1 MRIRSVVR
9 LALPVVVLLAFL
21 AAACTPVKPQ
31 VVPGR
36 SIAYYYVQ
44 EDPLSLGPEFRSLT
58 PFTQPVNGGAG
69 AASQTL
75 NSNGTVNLAISNAG
89 CPCGAFTGF
98 YTPLFRLGDLVNAR
112 VVLAP
117 GSSPVLLNLV
127 IDQSGNGEWGEW
139 DANGMST
146 GFGGDERAIGPF
158 TAGGQV
164 EINDSREFT
173 LDQAGGPPTTL
184 GELKAGVEPGIDA
197 NTRVGL
203 QVVAFTEFSLF
214 FAGDDANSVVASLV
228 LNNVQILP

>member
-1 MRIRSVVR
+1 MRIRSVAR
-9 LALPVVVLLAFL
+9 LALPVVALLAL
-21 AAACTPVKPQ
+21 LGTACTPVKPQ

-44 EDPLSLGPEFRSLT
+44 EDPLAFGPEFRSLT

-75 NSNGTVNLAISNAG
+75 NSNGTVGLAISNAG

-139 DANGMST
+139 DANGMRT
-146 GFGGDERAIGPF
+146 GFDDETGIGPP

-164 EINDSREFT
+164 EINDSRVFD
-173 LDQAGGPPTTL
+173 LVQSGNDWTL
-184 GELKAGVEPGIDA
+184 GELKAGAEPGIDA

-203 QVVAFTEFSLF
+203 QVVAFTEFNLF
-214 FAGDDANSVVASLV
+214 FPGDDANSIVTSLV